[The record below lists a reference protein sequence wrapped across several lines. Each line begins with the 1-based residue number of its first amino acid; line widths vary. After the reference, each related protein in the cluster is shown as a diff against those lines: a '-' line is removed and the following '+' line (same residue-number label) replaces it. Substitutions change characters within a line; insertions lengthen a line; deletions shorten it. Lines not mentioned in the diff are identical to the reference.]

1 MCRPSAH
8 DQVFSTT
15 SRKEENTSSGRGEDN
30 NDFYHVY
37 LHSGPVRSLGHAI
50 TVGTSD
56 VKHVTSRDHAKT
68 KSQFSRFGK
77 QIDKKNFYHQ
87 TQ

>member
-15 SRKEENTSSGRGEDN
+15 SRREENTSSGRGEDN

-37 LHSGPVRSLGHAI
+37 LQASLSIDRSVARSRSEL
-50 TVGTSD
+50 
-56 VKHVTSRDHAKT
+56 VTSRQARDLT
-68 KSQFSRFGK
+68 
-77 QIDKKNFYHQ
+77 
-87 TQ
+87 

>member
-8 DQVFSTT
+8 DQVFSAT

-37 LHSGPVRSLGHAI
+37 LHSPVRSPLIAR
-50 TVGTSD
+50 
-56 VKHVTSRDHAKT
+56 SRDHG
-68 KSQFSRFGK
+68 R
-77 QIDKKNFYHQ
+77 N
-87 TQ
+87 